1 MLTGR
6 GDSTIII
13 LERIAIRV
21 RVQESF
27 RVLVLNSDR
36 IEIADL
42 YFFPIQEK
50 SASTLLSFQDI

>member
-1 MLTGR
+1 M
-6 GDSTIII
+6 
-13 LERIAIRV
+13 